1 MSRSRLDSVGVFA
14 DKGSPMKR
22 LAFLLALP
30 LLMSTLHGTLHAA
43 PAPDI
48 LKIPVKD
55 IAGKDTKL
63 ADLGGK
69 AVLVVNVASK
79 CGYTRQ
85 YAGLESLYK
94 AYKDKGLIVVGVPCN
109 DFGGQEPGTEAEI
122 LQFCSSK
129 YNVTFPLLGKVAVK
143 GDAAHPLFATLTGE
157 AAGQPGPVKWNFNKF
172 LIAKDGSLAARF
184 DSKVE
189 PESDELKAAI
199 DKVLS
204 K

>member
-1 MSRSRLDSVGVFA
+1 
-14 DKGSPMKR
+14 MKR
-22 LAFLLALP
+22 VALLLALP
-30 LLMSTLHGTLHAA
+30 LLMSTLHAA

-94 AYKDKGLIVVGVPCN
+94 AYKDKGLVVVGVPCN

-143 GDAAHPLFATLTGE
+143 GEAAHPLFATLTGE

-172 LIAKDGSLAARF
+172 LIDENGNLQSYFPSSVK
-184 DSKVE
+184 
-189 PESDELKAAI
+189 PESEEMVAAI
-199 DKVLS
+199 NK
-204 K
+204 

>member
-1 MSRSRLDSVGVFA
+1 
-14 DKGSPMKR
+14 MKR

-30 LLMSTLHGTLHAA
+30 LLVSTLSAA
-43 PAPDI
+43 PAPDL

-55 IAGKDTKL
+55 ISGKDTKL

-122 LQFCSSK
+122 LSFCSSK
-129 YNVTFPLLGKVAVK
+129 YNVTFPLMGKVAIK
-143 GDAAHPLFATLTGE
+143 GDAPHPLFSTLTGE
-157 AAGQPGPVKWNFNKF
+157 AAGHPGPVKWNFNKF

-189 PESDELKAAI
+189 PESEELKAAI
-199 DKVLS
+199 DKALS

>member
-1 MSRSRLDSVGVFA
+1 
-14 DKGSPMKR
+14 MKP
-22 LAFLLALP
+22 LALLLALP
-30 LLMSTLHGTLHAA
+30 LLMSTLHAA

-94 AYKDKGLIVVGVPCN
+94 AYKDKGLVVVGVPCN

-143 GDAAHPLFATLTGE
+143 GEAAHPLFTTLTGE

-172 LIAKDGSLAARF
+172 LIAKDGTLAARF

>member
-1 MSRSRLDSVGVFA
+1 MSKQLIASALGVVSMVTGFGAGQSVQ
-14 DKGSPMKR
+14 
-22 LAFLLALP
+22 
-30 LLMSTLHGTLHAA
+30 A
-43 PAPDI
+43 PADAA
-48 LKIPVKD
+48 KD
-55 IAGKDTKL
+55 KTLFAFKTTALDGAAVDLQTYRGKV
-63 ADLGGK
+63 
-69 AVLVVNVASK
+69 VLVVNVASK

>member
-1 MSRSRLDSVGVFA
+1 
-14 DKGSPMKR
+14 MKR

-30 LLMSTLHGTLHAA
+30 LLMSTLNAA

-94 AYKDKGLIVVGVPCN
+94 AYKDKGLVVVGVPCN

-143 GDAAHPLFATLTGE
+143 GDGAHPLFTTLTGE

>member
-1 MSRSRLDSVGVFA
+1 
-14 DKGSPMKR
+14 MKR
-22 LAFLLALP
+22 LTFLLALP
-30 LLMSTLHGTLHAA
+30 FLVCSLTAA

-48 LKIPVKD
+48 LKIPLKD
-55 IAGKDTKL
+55 ISGKDTKL
-63 ADLGGK
+63 AELGGK

-94 AYKDKGLIVVGVPCN
+94 AYKDKGLVVVGVPCN

-122 LQFCSSK
+122 LSFCSSK
-129 YNVTFPLLGKVAVK
+129 FNVTFPLMGKVAIK
-143 GDAAHPLFATLTGE
+143 GESAHPLFSTLTGE
-157 AAGQPGPVKWNFNKF
+157 AAGHPGPVKWNFNKF
-172 LIAKDGSLAARF
+172 LVAKDGSLAARF

-189 PESDELKAAI
+189 PESEELKAAI
-199 DKVLS
+199 DKVLA